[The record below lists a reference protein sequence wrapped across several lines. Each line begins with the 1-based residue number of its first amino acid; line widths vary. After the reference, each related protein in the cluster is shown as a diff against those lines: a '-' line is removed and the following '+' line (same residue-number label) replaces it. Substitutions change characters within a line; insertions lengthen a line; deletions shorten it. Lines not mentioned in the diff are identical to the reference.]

1 MKDPYIWTDKGYL
14 TTEQSNQII
23 QLFESDN
30 INKYQGQVGEGEVHL
45 EIKNSKDIHI
55 FGQPEWEDVLHLFRG
70 IVQEAL
76 FKYTDYLNNY
86 FNLKSFTTGE
96 PIPMMPKNYRDYGF
110 YIKKTL
116 PGKGYIWHTDNT
128 YSIDSNGRVIT
139 YILYLNT
146 VEEGWTQFAT
156 GEQVAPEL
164 GKILM
169 FPATWSYTHQ
179 GYPPKQTKYI
189 MVGWL
194 HENE

>member
-1 MKDPYIWTDKGYL
+1 
-14 TTEQSNQII
+14 
-23 QLFESDN
+23 
-30 INKYQGQVGEGEVHL
+30 
-45 EIKNSKDIHI
+45 
-55 FGQPEWEDVLHLFRG
+55 
-70 IVQEAL
+70 
-76 FKYTDYLNNY
+76 
-86 FNLKSFTTGE
+86 
-96 PIPMMPKNYRDYGF
+96 MMPKNYRDYGF